1 MSIPSPGHLGA
12 CCSGESHSF
21 RQSIRHPMSTL
32 ALSRHCRGRRV
43 PMPFPKLGDMGA
55 CAASEIQFFH
65 LKIARPTRA
74 RMTCTWTRL
83 LRPIKLNSFIWERT
97 FQPQFRFNNPSLA
110 ALWSIPCRPLVG
122 QSSATTTTIEDPIR
136 IIAMPMARTSL
147 SCRGAV
153 QYSRPGY
160 TYSLF
165 FSHMSGPISRGRL
178 CPSIFDFSR
187 NRTASGE
194 PAAPRVRPCVRPC
207 RCAARPVGATF

>member
-12 CCSGESHSF
+12 CCSGESRSF
-21 RQSIRHPMSTL
+21 RQSIRHRTSTL

-122 QSSATTTTIEDPIR
+122 QSSATTTTIENPIR
-136 IIAMPMARTSL
+136 IIAMARTRVL
-147 SCRGAV
+147 V
-153 QYSRPGY
+153 QQ
-160 TYSLF
+160 
-165 FSHMSGPISRGRL
+165 
-178 CPSIFDFSR
+178 
-187 NRTASGE
+187 RTAWSGTKR
-194 PAAPRVRPCVRPC
+194 AALD
-207 RCAARPVGATF
+207 THT